1 MCQYCNFKFEENG
14 DCWDVERTIDHR
26 EEQFG
31 LGKLIFRTN
40 MFVRPLKKDVTLN
53 FEVSTGGNIEDL
65 IFDNYI
71 PIKYCPFCGR
81 KLTFPDE
88 EVEKCPK
95 QENTTQ

>member
-1 MCQYCNFKFEENG
+1 MCEYCDFKFEENG

-26 EEQFG
+26 EGPFG
-31 LGKLIFRTN
+31 FSKLIFRTN

-71 PIKYCPFCGR
+71 PIQYCPFCGR
-81 KLTFPDE
+81 KLTFPDD
-88 EVEKCPK
+88 EVEK
-95 QENTTQ
+95 